1 MITREN
7 KIIRL
12 SWAKADLFQTICTET
27 AYNARTLADDKGLP
41 LFDRYAI
48 TADERAFFDQYI
60 AEALT
65 TLSHHFRR
73 IVPDSQ
79 PMAVEGDTC
88 GLTFTAR
95 LADDGRE
102 LYGLS
107 ELDAVDHSA
116 TNVLCYLIVSEWY
129 LSVQASDLWK
139 TYLQKLAIATAE
151 LSTLL
156 FRFYRPA
163 LKQSFMVAPDPSEAP
178 PKDYEINIDAG
189 TIKQYGTI
197 RNITVPR
204 RTDRNRGTRFPPGD
218 LAGGRRMVRND
229 SSSYHRLFHRHPQ
242 GACSQNP
249 EGQPRVPAVVRE
261 IRRLRK
267 SYRDVNAI

>member
-48 TADERAFFDQYI
+48 TADERAFFDQHI

-107 ELDAVDHSA
+107 ELDAVDHLS
-116 TNVLCYLIVSEWY
+116 LIH
-129 LSVQASDLWK
+129 
-139 TYLQKLAIATAE
+139 I
-151 LSTLL
+151 
-156 FRFYRPA
+156 
-163 LKQSFMVAPDPSEAP
+163 
-178 PKDYEINIDAG
+178 
-189 TIKQYGTI
+189 
-197 RNITVPR
+197 
-204 RTDRNRGTRFPPGD
+204 
-218 LAGGRRMVRND
+218 
-229 SSSYHRLFHRHPQ
+229 
-242 GACSQNP
+242 
-249 EGQPRVPAVVRE
+249 
-261 IRRLRK
+261 
-267 SYRDVNAI
+267 

>member
-27 AYNARTLADDKGLP
+27 AYKARTLADDKGLP

-48 TADERAFFDQYI
+48 TADERAFFDQHI

-139 TYLQKLAIATAE
+139 TYLQKLAIAAAE

-189 TIKQYGTI
+189 TI
-197 RNITVPR
+197 
-204 RTDRNRGTRFPPGD
+204 
-218 LAGGRRMVRND
+218 
-229 SSSYHRLFHRHPQ
+229 
-242 GACSQNP
+242 
-249 EGQPRVPAVVRE
+249 
-261 IRRLRK
+261 
-267 SYRDVNAI
+267 

>member
-48 TADERAFFDQYI
+48 TADERAFFDQHI

-79 PMAVEGDTC
+79 PMAVEGDN
-88 GLTFTAR
+88 
-95 LADDGRE
+95 
-102 LYGLS
+102 
-107 ELDAVDHSA
+107 SA

-139 TYLQKLAIATAE
+139 TYLQKLAIAAAE

-163 LKQSFMVAPDPSEAP
+163 LKQSFMVAPDPGEAP

-189 TIKQYGTI
+189 TI
-197 RNITVPR
+197 
-204 RTDRNRGTRFPPGD
+204 
-218 LAGGRRMVRND
+218 
-229 SSSYHRLFHRHPQ
+229 
-242 GACSQNP
+242 
-249 EGQPRVPAVVRE
+249 
-261 IRRLRK
+261 
-267 SYRDVNAI
+267 

>member
-48 TADERAFFDQYI
+48 TADERAFFDQHI

-116 TNVLCYLIVSEWY
+116 TNVLWWV
-129 LSVQASDLWK
+129 LSIPFFISCIRQQNPLTV
-139 TYLQKLAIATAE
+139 
-151 LSTLL
+151 LSKIIL
-156 FRFYRPA
+156 RKV
-163 LKQSFMVAPDPSEAP
+163 KQFNLPP
-178 PKDYEINIDAG
+178 PK
-189 TIKQYGTI
+189 K
-197 RNITVPR
+197 
-204 RTDRNRGTRFPPGD
+204 
-218 LAGGRRMVRND
+218 
-229 SSSYHRLFHRHPQ
+229 
-242 GACSQNP
+242 
-249 EGQPRVPAVVRE
+249 
-261 IRRLRK
+261 K
-267 SYRDVNAI
+267 